1 MAQEETG
8 KKKIITIVA
17 STDIH
22 GHYLP
27 WNYALDQADQ
37 TGSLSQ
43 ISTLIKEIR
52 AENPHTLVLEVGDL
66 IQDNSAQLFKD
77 DDPHPAVLALNEI
90 GYDAWTVG
98 NHEFDYGFETLDR
111 IVAQFEGVFL
121 GGNVY
126 RQDGSRYYSAY
137 HIFEMAGVKIG
148 VIGMTSPLVAEFNA
162 ENDIFTGKEVRSP
175 VAEAKKAV
183 KELAG
188 KVDVLI
194 GLLHMGIDNENQ
206 VPDSGA
212 ADLVAALPEFDA
224 VFTGH
229 MHSLKL
235 EEINDVFL
243 IQANAYG
250 SHLARLD
257 LTFEEIEG
265 ELQLVDKEAGN
276 IPLAGY
282 GSDSKLEAQL
292 QSFHERAR
300 ADANIVL
307 GKIVGMDMVP
317 PDEIKGIPQ
326 VQIQETTLT
335 NFFSEVMLFYSD
347 ADVVAH
353 QIDTD
358 TARLDEGPVRKKD
371 LAHNYQY
378 VNGEISVFKV
388 TGQDLKDYMEWSAA
402 YFNQSQFGDLTISFD
417 PERRASKYSTH
428 DIFGG
433 VNYQIDLRQEVGQRI
448 QDLTYLNG
456 VPIKMTDELLL
467 GMNGYRMRYLIS
479 EDGPLA
485 GREFWPI
492 SSSQWASAYGE
503 IEGRIRNL
511 AARYLKEEMNGVYYP
526 QLHHHWE
533 IVGIDYD
540 HPAREA
546 IVSLVNQG
554 IVEIPANAQGQTNIT
569 SINILDSVTQEEVKA
584 VAEKANLNP
593 AFFENCETRGDF
605 YIELSR
611 QIKRDPE

>member
-1 MAQEETG
+1 MTQEETD

-43 ISTLIKEIR
+43 ISTLIREIR

-77 DDPHPAVLALNEI
+77 AEPHPAVLALNAI

-111 IVAQFEGVFL
+111 IVSQFKGAFL

-126 RQDGSRYYSAY
+126 RQDGSRYYPAY
-137 HIFEMAGVKIG
+137 HIFEKAGVKIG
-148 VIGMTSPLVAEFNA
+148 VVGMTSPLVAEFNA
-162 ENDIFTGKEVRSP
+162 ENDIFTGKEVRNP
-175 VAEAKKAV
+175 VTEAKKAV

-194 GLLHMGIDNENQ
+194 GLLHMGIENENQ

-212 ADLVAALPEFDA
+212 GDLLAAVPDFDA

-235 EEINDVFL
+235 EDINDVLL
-243 IQANAYG
+243 IQAHAYG

-257 LTFEEIEG
+257 LTFQEVEG
-265 ELQLVDKEAGN
+265 ELHLVDKEAKN

-282 GSDSKLEAQL
+282 ESDPRLEAQL

-326 VQIQETTLT
+326 VQVEETPLT
-335 NFFSEVMLFYSD
+335 NFFNEVMLFYSD

-358 TARLDEGPVRKKD
+358 TARLDEGPIRKKD

-402 YFNQSQFGDLTISFD
+402 YFNQSQSGDLTISFD

-433 VNYQIDLRQEVGQRI
+433 LNYQIDLRQEVGQRI
-448 QDLTYLNG
+448 QGLTYLNG
-456 VPIKMTDELLL
+456 MPIKMDDVLLL

-511 AARYLKEEMNGVYYP
+511 AARYLKEELNGVYYP

-533 IVGIDYD
+533 IVGIDLD
-540 HPAREA
+540 QPAREA
-546 IVSLVNQG
+546 LVYLVNQG
-554 IVEIPANAQGQTNIT
+554 IVEIPANAQGQTNIASMNAFDHIAPEDIKT
-569 SINILDSVTQEEVKA
+569 
-584 VAEKANLNP
+584 VADKANLNP
-593 AFFENCETRGDF
+593 MLFKNCQTKGDF
-605 YIELSR
+605 YLKVY
-611 QIKRDPE
+611 QHIKKRP